1 MNPVKLGVIGCGV
14 IGSRH
19 VAAAAAS
26 PIIDLVAVADLRT
39 EVAQAIAIQHGVAI
53 VYGPAEELLAD
64 NNIEAV
70 VLAMPAHIRT
80 ELALK
85 AFAQG
90 KHVLTEKP
98 VAMNAA
104 EVRQLLA
111 AQGDLIAACCSSRYH
126 FLSATKTVTEFLAG
140 NPLGP
145 LRLIRCRAIVPA
157 GRPNPNPPPW
167 RLNRS
172 LNAGGIMSNWGCYD
186 LDYLFGITGWQIQ
199 PQTVLAQ
206 TWTTPPR
213 LSHYAGPG
221 SDAETHVAA
230 LIRCADGITISYE
243 RAEFVAAQAELAWE
257 IIGEEGSVRLQMTPA
272 AGKSHLY
279 FQADAT
285 LGTLSGT
292 LCRADEDHGSVHNGP
307 VNDFAQ
313 AIRGGNTAQTD
324 LQRALVI
331 QTVTD
336 AIYASAA
343 SGDAVAVAVAS

>member
-26 PIIDLVAVADLRT
+26 PVIDLVAVADLRSD
-39 EVAQAIAIQHGVAI
+39 VAQQMAQQYGVPS

-64 NNIEAV
+64 PSIEAV

-80 ELALK
+80 ALALQ

-98 VAMNAA
+98 VAMNAD
-104 EVRQLLA
+104 EVRQLLV
-111 AQGDLIAACCSSRYH
+111 AQGDLVAACCSSRYH
-126 FLSATKTVTEFLAG
+126 FLAATKMVTEFLAG
-140 NPLGP
+140 GALGN
-145 LRLIRCRAIVPA
+145 LRLLRCRAIVPA
-157 GRPNPNPPPW
+157 ARPNPNPPPW

-172 LNAGGIMSNWGCYD
+172 LNGGGIMSNWGCYD
-186 LDYLFGITGWQIQ
+186 LDYLLGITGWQIK

-221 SDAETHVAA
+221 SDAETHVTA
-230 LIRCADGITISYE
+230 LIRCANGVTISYE

-257 IIGEEGSVRLQMTPA
+257 IIGEEGSLRLQMTPA

-292 LCRADEDHGSVHNGP
+292 LCRADEDHGSVHDGP
-307 VNDFAQ
+307 VNDFAR
-313 AIRGGNTAQTD
+313 AIRSSERPQSD

-331 QTVTD
+331 QSVTD
-336 AIYASAA
+336 AIYTSAA
-343 SGDAVAVAVAS
+343 SGDAVTIQG

>member
-1 MNPVKLGVIGCGV
+1 MQPVKLGVIGCGV

-26 PIIDLVAVADLRT
+26 SQIELAAVADLRT
-39 EVAQAIAIQHGVAI
+39 DVAQEIAAKHAVPT

-64 NNIEAV
+64 PTIEAV

-98 VAMNAA
+98 VAMNAD

-111 AQGDLIAACCSSRYH
+111 AKGDLVAACCSSRYH
-126 FLSATKTVTEFLAG
+126 FLAATRTVTDFLATA
-140 NPLGP
+140 PLGP
-145 LRLIRCRAIVPA
+145 LRLVRCRAIVPA

-186 LDYLFGITGWQIQ
+186 LDYLFGITGWQIT

-206 TWTTPPR
+206 TWTTPPK

-230 LIRCADGITISYE
+230 LIRCAAGITISYE
-243 RAEFVAAQAELAWE
+243 RAEFVAAQADLAWE

-272 AGKSHLY
+272 PNKTHLV

-285 LGTLSGT
+285 LGTLAGT
-292 LCRADEDHGSVHNGP
+292 LCRADEDHGSVHQGP

-313 AIRGGNTAQTD
+313 AIRNGNTPQTD
-324 LQRALVI
+324 LRRALLI
-331 QTVTD
+331 QAVTD

-343 SGDAVAVAVAS
+343 SGEAVAV

>member
-26 PIIDLVAVADLRT
+26 PTTDLVAVADLRT
-39 EVAQAIAIQHGVAI
+39 DIANTIAAQYNVAT

-64 NNIEAV
+64 PTIEAV

-80 ELALK
+80 DLALK

-98 VAMNAA
+98 VAMNAD

-111 AQGDLIAACCSSRYH
+111 AKGELVAACCSSRYH
-126 FLSATKTVTEFLAG
+126 FLAATRTVTEFLASE
-140 NPLGP
+140 PLGK
-145 LRLIRCRAIVPA
+145 LRLLRCRAIVPA
-157 GRPNPNPPPW
+157 ARPNPNPPPW

-186 LDYLFGITGWQIQ
+186 LDYLFGITGWQIK
-199 PQTVLAQ
+199 PRTVLAQ
-206 TWTTPPR
+206 TWTVPSR
-213 LSHYAGPG
+213 LNHYAAPD
-221 SDAETHVAA
+221 SDAETHVTA
-230 LIRCADGITISYE
+230 LVRCADDITISYE
-243 RAEFVAAQAELAWE
+243 RAEFVAAAPELAWE
-257 IIGEEGSVRLQMTPA
+257 IIGEDGSVRLQMTPA
-272 AGKSHLY
+272 PGKNHHY

-285 LGTLSGT
+285 LGTLSGPI
-292 LCRADEDHGSVHNGP
+292 CRTEEDHASVHNGP
-307 VNDFAQ
+307 VNDLAH
-313 AIRGGNTAQTD
+313 AIRSGDVPQTD
-324 LQRALVI
+324 LNRALVI
-331 QTVTD
+331 QALTD

-343 SGDAVAVAVAS
+343 SGDAVTI

>member
-1 MNPVKLGVIGCGV
+1 MNPVKLGIIGCGV

-26 PIIDLVAVADLRT
+26 PGIDLVAVADLRGD
-39 EVAQAIAIQHGVAI
+39 VAQQMAQQYGVPS

-64 NNIEAV
+64 PSIEAV

-80 ELALK
+80 ALALK

-90 KHVLTEKP
+90 KHLLTEKP
-98 VAMNAA
+98 VAMNAD

-111 AQGDLIAACCSSRYH
+111 AQGDLVAACCSSRYH
-126 FLSATKTVTEFLAG
+126 FLAATKTVTEFLTGGALG
-140 NPLGP
+140 N
-145 LRLIRCRAIVPA
+145 LRLLRCRAIVPA
-157 GRPNPNPPPW
+157 ARPNPNPPPW

-172 LNAGGIMSNWGCYD
+172 LNGGGIMSNWGCYD
-186 LDYLFGITGWQIQ
+186 LDYLFGITGWRIQ

-230 LIRCADGITISYE
+230 LIRCADGVSISYE

-257 IIGEEGSVRLQMTPA
+257 IIGEEGSLRLQMTPA
-272 AGKSHLY
+272 AGKSHQY

-292 LCRADEDHGSVHNGP
+292 LCRADEDHGGVHDGP
-307 VNDFAQ
+307 VNDFAH
-313 AIRGGNTAQTD
+313 AIRSGERPQTD

-331 QTVTD
+331 QTLTD
-336 AIYASAA
+336 AIYTSAE
-343 SGDAVAVAVAS
+343 SGAAVIIQG

>member
-26 PIIDLVAVADLRT
+26 PAIDLVAVADLRAD
-39 EVAQAIAIQHGVAI
+39 VANEIAIKYGVPT

-64 NNIEAV
+64 PSIEAV
-70 VLAMPAHIRT
+70 VLAMPAHVRT
-80 ELALK
+80 ALALK

-90 KHVLTEKP
+90 KHLLTEKP
-98 VAMNAA
+98 VAMNAD

-111 AQGDLIAACCSSRYH
+111 AKGDLVAACCSSRYH
-126 FLSATKTVTEFLAG
+126 FLAATKTVTDFLAG
-140 NPLGP
+140 DALGK
-145 LRLIRCRAIVPA
+145 LRLLRCRAIVPA
-157 GRPNPNPPPW
+157 ARPNPNPPPW

-172 LNAGGIMSNWGCYD
+172 LNGGGIMSNWGCYD
-186 LDYLFGITGWQIQ
+186 LDYLFGITGWRIQ

-213 LSHYAGPG
+213 LAHYAGPG
-221 SDAETHVAA
+221 SDAETHVTA
-230 LIRCADGITISYE
+230 LIRCADGVSLSYE

-257 IIGEEGSVRLQMTPA
+257 IIGEEGSLRLQMTPA
-272 AGKSHLY
+272 AGKSHQY

-292 LCRADEDHGSVHNGP
+292 LCRADEDHGSVHDGP
-307 VNDFAQ
+307 VNDFAR
-313 AIRGGNTAQTD
+313 AIRSGERPQTD
-324 LQRALVI
+324 LHRALVI

-336 AIYASAA
+336 AIYASAE
-343 SGDAVAVAVAS
+343 SGDAVAIPG